1 MTDISAIGR
10 IVSGLAAAAPSSQP
24 KPLDGLKEA
33 GMDFAA
39 TLQEGE
45 RAAVA
50 GMTGAMPMQEAV
62 GKILEAERSLQ
73 AAIAIRD
80 KIVAS
85 YLEITRM
92 QI

>member
-1 MTDISAIGR
+1 MTDISSIGR
-10 IVSGLAAAAPSSQP
+10 IVSSLAAAGPEIPA
-24 KPLDGLKEA
+24 KPLDDVKQA
-33 GMDFAA
+33 GASFAA

-50 GMTGAMPMQEAV
+50 GMTGEMPMQEAV

-73 AAIAIRD
+73 TAISIRD
-80 KIVAS
+80 KIIAS